1 MSYPCKIPKL
11 IDINAKSR
19 LIRGKDSL
27 LIIGRCV
34 EVEHPRVLEE
44 FLSSGRY
51 AVVSVCL
58 EEEHV
63 NHVGL
68 KLAGVLARSSYKEVA
83 VLTVD
88 GSLHCV
94 QLHHMV
100 EEVFKVMGI
109 EGRVARK
116 HYVIEDGKVIE
127 VSSRAVKVSRYLS
140 KVDKLLRLSEHST
153 KVI

>member
-1 MSYPCKIPKL
+1 MSYPYRVPKL

-27 LIIGRCV
+27 LVTGRCV
-34 EVEHPRVLEE
+34 EVEHPRVLNE
-44 FLSSGRY
+44 FLSGGDY

-68 KLAGVLARSSYKEVA
+68 KLAGVLARCGFKEVA

-109 EGRVARK
+109 EGRVVRK
-116 HYVIEDGKVIE
+116 HYVIEGGSLIE
-127 VSSRAVKVSRYLS
+127 VSPKAVKVSRYLS
-140 KVDKLLRLSEHST
+140 RVDKLLRKCGQFT
-153 KVI
+153 